1 MVPAPDDP
9 TELDSADLVEDTS
22 DPKTVKREAKE
33 KEPKSK
39 PSRPRVSVPV
49 RPSVPPPVAS
59 QRPPAPSRRPSPPAP
74 VFPDPDVLVAEARKR
89 AEVTSQLNDRV
100 ALARARNELA
110 VLLEVLK
117 RDLPAALAEYRAAH
131 AIAPSA
137 LAPISA
143 ARRLTPFRPIAPALA
158 LLDTELR
165 TTADPRARSARF
177 LELGRL
183 LLAGGATPEKAV
195 QAFRDLLATT
205 PQHPGGLRG
214 LERAL
219 RAMPRALESPVT
231 LDALATHLETMAL
244 AWRADRQL
252 SAWLEVERSLILERL
267 HRPDAARAALEEAM
281 ELDGGIGPV
290 RSSYT
295 RHLIV
300 FQDVGLLVNA
310 WAAEATLEGDTPRAG
325 RLLYAAARLASE
337 RLEQIPL
344 AIELH
349 RRATALQATSI
360 DTRRSSLRELL
371 RLYELRGDVDSM
383 LEAEEQLL
391 LWVDGQEKVYRHRR
405 LAHAFERIERWDAV
419 ANHARQSLQAVAED
433 DETRGRL
440 DRALAALG
448 QHEQRISMW
457 TAEASRVT
465 TAAARVDAFRKAA
478 QIAEKDQRRQ
488 DLALVELRAAWA
500 VDPDDAETVDD
511 IARLLTST
519 APPNPAEPGDPAR
532 ARARIDFFSEAAER
546 ANEPGRKVAMLEKLA
561 QIWEDEVRVA
571 SKAVEVYREILSIDP
586 ARRSAVLGLQRS
598 AARAGDAKELFR
610 ALVME
615 ADDCKNPTLERALLL
630 RAAEIASERLNDAD
644 SAIDL
649 VQKVLAKNAGDTL
662 ALRAAVRIHQRI
674 GRYDEAVVQL
684 RLMLTHARKG
694 PAAFA
699 IAIEIASLLD
709 RRARKRDEAIA
720 AYREAFRIDPTH
732 PLPPAEIRRILL
744 ASDDHRALADEL
756 TTMAAGTSEPE
767 ARARLILEAAEIY
780 GDRLDDTEKAITL
793 LAQAH
798 NLAPHDQEITERLI
812 WAYVRLH
819 RLAELVT
826 LLESK
831 PEMTS
836 QEKFGLALILAQDRD
851 LPRAAAILSEV
862 LTAEPRHVPA
872 LRTLEQTLVRTE
884 QYAELAAVFR
894 AQAATFATE
903 EARLGAIHE
912 LVALEEHRG
921 VAPAQGTLTGNDLL
935 RSVVPDDVLLHES
948 ILRRGLVAE
957 TSDDA
962 IRLTHSINVLATGAS
977 DAQYAAMLHLMA
989 ALLIERS
996 SMEHAQHLH
1005 RDALRRYRLALDGW
1019 PECLTAA
1026 RGMKRLAERISDG
1039 EAFVEAAAALGHLE
1053 TERDKRGQMLT
1064 EAAEG
1069 LVARRAELPRALS
1082 LFARALG
1089 EDPDSARA
1097 ASGVLMLALD
1107 GGDAGQTADAL
1118 RRALERTRN
1127 NDQTLRLGSGLAK
1140 LAFERLSDPTVALEA
1155 LRRVRKKVPGHVGN
1169 LLALAD
1175 ASLALH
1181 LWADAAEIA
1190 SSALGIT
1197 RDPGERFRAAV
1208 VLAEAH
1214 YRIPETKALARRE
1227 AEEAEKLVDAA
1238 PVNSRSELLAR
1249 LGLVYLAL
1257 DEPKASERV
1266 LIRAVLYGGKAT
1278 KPLELLAQAFS
1289 VSTFDG
1295 AEAYYSALG
1304 EIIKQANA
1312 LKIPIEPGWVA
1323 TMGKLEATLLFS
1335 KPRDGLGK
1343 LKDAI
1348 LLDPA
1353 RIESYEAL
1361 AEVYGTLGAR
1371 EEAVR
1376 ELLNILP
1383 EVAARAVPVDRL
1395 IRVFLLISREC
1406 KLARANA
1413 QAAAADAVVAYL
1425 QRDGSR
1431 PPSPIPFAAPVP
1443 MSLIPSALAASV
1455 VPPEP
1460 ARPWAEVSG
1469 YLLDLMPKLLRV
1481 DPLAL
1486 GLSPRDRLP
1495 VRASHP
1501 LRALCDRFARAFGET
1516 RFDLFVDAAAVGVPR
1531 VIPTDPPAIVL
1542 PRGYGDLSENEQ
1554 AAGICRLLVYI
1565 ALSLPW
1571 LEELSN
1577 TDLDGLLFGALRV
1590 GDATWKVG
1598 HLSAA
1603 SEANAEVWR
1612 PRIAKVAGRRHKRGF
1627 EEIAERAQRYADPNT
1642 FRQTI
1647 RAAAMRVAYLLTGD
1661 LASSLNHL
1669 IRIDRELSQAPR
1681 DGVAQKLMQ
1690 HPVARDL
1697 IFFSLAPKT
1706 VGLRQAAGTL

>member
-1 MVPAPDDP
+1 M
-9 TELDSADLVEDTS
+9 
-22 DPKTVKREAKE
+22 
-33 KEPKSK
+33 
-39 PSRPRVSVPV
+39 
-49 RPSVPPPVAS
+49 
-59 QRPPAPSRRPSPPAP
+59 
-74 VFPDPDVLVAEARKR
+74 
-89 AEVTSQLNDRV
+89 
-100 ALARARNELA
+100 ALARARSSRWDRDPERDVAAA
-110 VLLEVLK
+110 VASTC
-117 RDLPAALAEYRAAH
+117 RARHRLPRWRRFRRRAAL
-131 AIAPSA
+131 
-137 LAPISA
+137 
-143 ARRLTPFRPIAPALA
+143 PFRPIAPALA

-165 TTADPRARSARF
+165 TTADPRARASRF

-219 RAMPRALESPVT
+219 RAMPRALDNTVT

-244 AWRADRQL
+244 AWRTERQFGVARGRAL
-252 SAWLEVERSLILERL
+252 AHPRR
-267 HRPDAARAALEEAM
+267 HRPAAARAAKAWISTA
-281 ELDGGIGPV
+281 GSV
-290 RSSYT
+290 RSKRLYT
-295 RHLIV
+295 PPRRLGRRSAR
-300 FQDVGLLVNA
+300 DLGGG
-310 WAAEATLEGDTPRAG
+310 ATSKATRPAPVACSMPR
-325 RLLYAAARLASE
+325 RLASE
-337 RLEQIPL
+337 RLERLPL
-344 AIELH
+344 RVELY
-349 RRATALQATSI
+349 RRATALQTTAI
-360 DTRRSSLRELL
+360 DTRRASLRELL
-371 RLYELRGDVDSM
+371 HLYEVRGDVESA

-391 LWVDGQEKVYRHRR
+391 LWVDGAERSYRHRR
-405 LAHAFERIERWDAV
+405 LAQAFERIQRWE
-419 ANHARQSLQAVAED
+419 AVAEHARHSLTAVADD
-433 DETRGRL
+433 DETRERL

-448 QHEQRISMW
+448 QHEQRITIW
-457 TAEASRVT
+457 TSEASRVT
-465 TAAARVDAFRKAA
+465 TSAARVDAFRRAA
-478 QIAEKDQRRQ
+478 RIAERDQRRQ

-500 VDPDDAETVDD
+500 VDPDDAETVDY
-511 IARLLTST
+511 IARLLTTT

-532 ARARIDFFSEAAER
+532 ARARIDFFTEAAEK
-546 ANEPGRKVAMLEKLA
+546 ANEPGRKIAMLEKLA
-561 QIWEDEVRVA
+561 QIWEDEVRTP
-571 SKAVEVYREILSIDP
+571 SKALDVYREILSIDP
-586 ARRSAVLGLQRS
+586 ERRSAVLGLQRS

-615 ADDCKNPTLERALLL
+615 ADGCKNPALERLLL
-630 RAAEIASERLNDAD
+630 RAAEIASVQLNDAD

-649 VQKVLAKNAGDTL
+649 VQRVLAKNAGDAL
-662 ALRAAVRIHQRI
+662 ALRTAVRIHERI
-674 GRYDEAVVQL
+674 GRFDEAVVQL

-699 IAIEIASLLD
+699 IAIEIASMLD

-720 AYREAFRIDPTH
+720 AFREAFRIDPTH

-744 ASDDHRALADEL
+744 AADDHRALAEEL
-756 TTMAAGTSEPE
+756 TSMAAGIADKEP
-767 ARARLILEAAEIY
+767 RARVILEAAEIY

-798 NLAPHDQEITERLI
+798 ALSPHDQEITERL
-812 WAYVRLH
+812 AHAHVRLN

-831 PEMTS
+831 PELAPA
-836 QEKFGLALILAQDRD
+836 EKFGMALILAQDRD
-851 LPRAAAILSEV
+851 LPRAVTVLSEV
-862 LTAEPRHVPA
+862 LAVEPRHIPA

-884 QYAELAAVFR
+884 QYTELAAVFR
-894 AQAATFATE
+894 AQAATFVTE
-903 EARLGAIHE
+903 DARLGAIHE

-921 VAPAQGTLTGNDLL
+921 VAPAANGSSANDLL
-935 RSVVPDDVLLHES
+935 RIVPDDILMHES
-948 ILRRGLVAE
+948 ILRRGLVAD

-962 IRLTHSINVLATGAS
+962 IRLSHSINVLATGAS
-977 DAQYAAMLHLMA
+977 DPHYAAMLHLIA

-996 SMEHAQHLH
+996 SQEHAQHLH

-1053 TERDKRGQMLT
+1053 TERDKRAQMLT

-1069 LVARRAELPRALS
+1069 LVSRQSDTPRALS

-1089 EDPDSARA
+1089 EDPDSVRA
-1097 ASGVLMLALD
+1097 ANGVLSLALE
-1107 GGDAGQTADAL
+1107 GGDAGQAADAL
-1118 RRALERTRN
+1118 RRALERTKSTE
-1127 NDQTLRLGSGLAK
+1127 QTLRVGSGLAK

-1175 ASLALH
+1175 ASLVLH

-1214 YRIPETKALARRE
+1214 YRIPETRANARRE
-1227 AEEAEKLVDAA
+1227 AEDAEKLVDAA
-1238 PVNSRSELLAR
+1238 PAAVRSELLAR

-1257 DEPKASERV
+1257 DEPKSSERV
-1266 LIRAVLYGGKAT
+1266 LIRAVLHGGKST

-1295 AEAYYSALG
+1295 AEAYYRALG
-1304 EIIKQANA
+1304 EIIKQASA

-1383 EVAARAVPVDRL
+1383 EVTARGMPVDRL
-1395 IRVFLLISREC
+1395 IRVFSLINREC
-1406 KLARANA
+1406 KLARAGA
-1413 QAAAADAVVAYL
+1413 QAAAAEAVVSYL
-1425 QRDGSR
+1425 QRDASR

-1443 MSLIPSALAASV
+1443 MSLIPSALASTV

-1469 YLLDLMPKLLRV
+1469 YLLDLMPKLLRT

-1486 GLSPRDRLP
+1486 GLSPRDRLGARVASAARL
-1495 VRASHP
+1495 VRP
-1501 LRALCDRFARAFGET
+1501 FRAHLARCGS
-1516 RFDLFVDAAAVGVPR
+1516 DPVDAAAAVFR
-1531 VIPTDPPAIVL
+1531 AIPSDRRPSK
-1542 PRGYGDLSENEQ
+1542 PRGYGDPAKTSRPSVP
-1554 AAGICRLLVYI
+1554 AARLRAQPPTESSATPIRRLLLVQ
-1565 ALSLPW
+1565 L
-1571 LEELSN
+1571 
-1577 TDLDGLLFGALRV
+1577 TRGRRTGGRQ
-1590 GDATWKVG
+1590 
-1598 HLSAA
+1598 LSAA
-1603 SEANAEVWR
+1603 SEATPVWR
-1612 PRIAKVAGRRHKRGF
+1612 PRIAKAPAAGAQAGF
-1627 EEIAERAQRYADPNT
+1627 EEIAERASRYRSAR
-1642 FRQTI
+1642 FQQTI
-1647 RAAAMRVAYLLTGD
+1647 RVAAMRVAYLLTGD
-1661 LASSLNHL
+1661 PGKLLNHL
-1669 IRIDRELSQAPR
+1669 IRIDR
-1681 DGVAQKLMQ
+1681 
-1690 HPVARDL
+1690 DL
-1697 IFFSLAPKT
+1697 PS
-1706 VGLRQAAGTL
+1706 AA